1 MELTEL
7 KSMLSRTE
15 LFLSESQLNIH
26 DTGAV
31 NDENTRL
38 LEGKN
43 TEQPHCSSY
52 EGTKP
57 KSERFFILMKYKFK
71 FILCCR

>member
-43 TEQPHCSSY
+43 TEQPHVFDVELYSL
-52 EGTKP
+52 
-57 KSERFFILMKYKFK
+57 FIL
-71 FILCCR
+71 RGD

>member
-43 TEQPHCSSY
+43 TEQPHVIDV
-52 EGTKP
+52 E
-57 KSERFFILMKYKFK
+57 M
-71 FILCCR
+71 

>member
-43 TEQPHCSSY
+43 TEQPHVIDVEMCIHLHCSSY

-57 KSERFFILMKYKFK
+57 KSERFSLF
-71 FILCCR
+71 